1 MFSLKLALPPTL
13 LVLAACSD
21 TTNPTQPDVGGA
33 PAPASFAL
41 ALASNTW
48 TAKAPPPYDQF
59 IHGYDLGIVPNAER
73 SIVYAF
79 GGTSSDE
86 GGTGLSVKAYK
97 PATNAW
103 SGRLSR
109 VFVFN
114 SNGVGKIGSRLYFSG
129 GYDRSS
135 GMTEATRALW
145 AYDYSNDRMIRRAN
159 LPIFSA
165 EGVTGV
171 INGKLYVLPG
181 VCSGDVYPNPGYC
194 AVEETRRFYRYD
206 PATNAWVTRPQAPHF
221 HQQGA
226 AGVIDGK
233 LYVAGG
239 SSTALDV
246 YDPATNSWRTRA
258 SIPLGGAAK
267 GAVIGGR
274 FYVVVGHFNGTTPD
288 HRLYSY
294 NPTTN
299 EWRARAA
306 PSFFGSVTRVELDG
320 RFHLFMA
327 SGNKSALYTP

>member
-1 MFSLKLALPPTL
+1 MFSLSLKLALPPTL
-13 LVLAACSD
+13 LLVLVACSE
-21 TTNPTQPDVGGA
+21 TTNPTQPDVAGT
-33 PAPASFAL
+33 PAFAV
-41 ALASNTW
+41 AAASNTW

-59 IHGYDLGIVPNAER
+59 IHGYDLGMAPNSAGR
-73 SIVYAF
+73 SIVYTF

-86 GGTGLSVKAYK
+86 GGTGLSVQAYK
-97 PATNAW
+97 VATNAW

-129 GYDRSS
+129 GYDR
-135 GMTEATRALW
+135 GAGGTEATNALW

-165 EGVTGV
+165 EGVSGV
-171 INGKLYVLPG
+171 INGRLYVLPG

-221 HQQGA
+221 HRNGA

-233 LYVAGG
+233 LYVTGG

-258 SIPLGGAAK
+258 SIPLGGPAN

-274 FYVVVGHFNGTTPD
+274 F
-288 HRLYSY
+288 
-294 NPTTN
+294 
-299 EWRARAA
+299 
-306 PSFFGSVTRVELDG
+306 
-320 RFHLFMA
+320 
-327 SGNKSALYTP
+327 